1 MHTRLTVV
9 AILLIG
15 ICACQ
20 KKVENAM
27 NADSMSLPS
36 ATHDSSSGMMQH
48 TGKMNHTAMVRQMTS
63 MDTMMVQDLGA
74 ADSAYDLR
82 FLDLMIPH
90 HDGAVMMAKDA
101 LSKAKHPE
109 LKKLCEDIIRSQNK
123 EIEEMKQW
131 RKSWYNR

>member
-1 MHTRLTVV
+1 MHTKLTVA

-20 KKVENAM
+20 KRAENSTSS
-27 NADSMSLPS
+27 DSMNQPV
-36 ATHDSSSGMMQH
+36 ARHDSSNGMMAHSGMMDH
-48 TGKMNHTAMVRQMTS
+48 DAMVKQMES
-63 MDTMMVQDLGA
+63 MDGMMVKDLGEG
-74 ADSAYDLR
+74 DSAYDLR
-82 FLDLMIPH
+82 FIDLMIPH
-90 HDGAVMMAKDA
+90 HEGAVMMAKDA

-123 EIEEMKQW
+123 EIDEMKQW